1 MHEAG
6 TPIVTSRGESLMQPR
21 GGYDQISGQLKG
33 QAKADTLHDEK
44 VEQYVEKLCWVA
56 LIAMLSVHV
65 LMRTDVY

>member
-1 MHEAG
+1 MCAG
-6 TPIVTSRGESLMQPR
+6 TPLCRQGESRPPNAR
-21 GGYDQISGQLKG
+21 CNNDQISGQLKG

-44 VEQYVEKLCWVA
+44 VELYVEKLCWVA